1 MSKTSSMDFISLYYS
16 LAINNKDRISKR
28 NNIIDIAFLSSC
40 IILSLLSIFFLYS
53 LVYLIVPI
61 GLAVAVL
68 GYAELSKVKIIDNLG
83 EIAKESTYI
92 GNSDELVSEILNVSI
107 ETFMRDFYLE
117 HKRYLQVL
125 KHIQLVNPSNCIGIN
140 LNEYVRHNLVYKYT
154 GVSYK

>member
-1 MSKTSSMDFISLYYS
+1 MGKASSMDFISLYYS

-40 IILSLLSIFFLYS
+40 IILSLLSIFFLDS
-53 LVYLIVPI
+53 LIYWIAPI
-61 GLAVAVL
+61 GIAVVIL
-68 GYAELSKVKIIDNLG
+68 GYYELSKVKIIDNLG

-92 GNSDELVSEILNVSI
+92 GNSDELVNEILNASV

-117 HKRYLQVL
+117 YKRYLQVS

-140 LNEYVRHNLVYKYT
+140 LNEYIRHNLVYKYT

>member
-1 MSKTSSMDFISLYYS
+1 MSKASSMDFISLYYT
-16 LAINNKDRISKR
+16 LASNNKDRISKR

-40 IILSLLSIFFLYS
+40 IILSLLSIFFLDS
-53 LVYLIVPI
+53 LVYWVAPI

-68 GYAELSKVKIIDNLG
+68 GYYELSKVKIIDDLG

-92 GNSDELVSEILNVSI
+92 GNSDELVNEILNVSI

>member
-40 IILSLLSIFFLYS
+40 IILSLLSIFFLDS
-53 LVYLIVPI
+53 LVYWIVPI

-92 GNSDELVSEILNVSI
+92 GNYDELVNEILNVSV

-117 HKRYLQVL
+117 YKRYLQVL
-125 KHIQLVNPSNCIGIN
+125 KHIQLVNPSNCIGVN

>member
-40 IILSLLSIFFLYS
+40 IILSLLSIFFLDS
-53 LVYLIVPI
+53 LVYWIVPI

-68 GYAELSKVKIIDNLG
+68 GYTELSKVKIIDNLG

-92 GNSDELVSEILNVSI
+92 GNSDELVSEILNVSV

-125 KHIQLVNPSNCIGIN
+125 KHIQLVNSSNCAGLN
-140 LNEYVRHNLVYKYT
+140 LNEYIKYGLVYKYT
-154 GVSYK
+154 GISYR